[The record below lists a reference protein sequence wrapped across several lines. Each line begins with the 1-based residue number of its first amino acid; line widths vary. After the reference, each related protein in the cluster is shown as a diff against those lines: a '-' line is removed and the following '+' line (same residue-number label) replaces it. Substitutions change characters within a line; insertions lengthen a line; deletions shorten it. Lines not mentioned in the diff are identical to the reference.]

1 SAFSYSCTKQ
11 SPFPRLEVP
20 LRSISSS
27 PLLSAYNIY
36 PRTRIE
42 AIDRQLLVEYLAQTR
57 IPTIARLPTSMA
69 NPQEVDPPDWRGPD
83 DPDCPYNWPLWKRI
97 YSTSIPAFLCVN
109 VSFASSV
116 YTSGANDVSEKFGV
130 SHTAS
135 LLGLSL
141 FLWALGLGAII
152 AAPVSEYY
160 GRRIV
165 YLSTVPV
172 FGLFILGSGLAQNF
186 TTLIVCRFFAG
197 FFGSAV
203 VSVGGGTNA
212 DLWPPALAGFVY
224 PFYFVSPFLGPA
236 FGPVIG
242 GFLAEK
248 KDFRWLE
255 WVVLFMVAFNYIYAL
270 PQFETYKKTI
280 LQKRIRAETQSNAP
294 QAHSPKVALPSSAI
308 IQRIVLKPFKM
319 LFVESIVLFM
329 TIYMAFNFAVFYSFF
344 AAFPYVFGGHYGF
357 TPGQQGLTFISIALG
372 CVIGFLAVVYIDRKT
387 YPALEAKY
395 GVGAVPPEYR
405 LYGAMVG
412 CALNPASL
420 FWFGWTADKGVYW
433 LSPVIASVPFAV
445 GNIMVYSSGALYIM
459 NSYGSLHGASALSAN
474 SLLRY
479 AGGGAFPLFTVQ
491 MFSSMGIGWASS
503 LLGFVSVVLV
513 PVPWVLYKYGS
524 RIRAHSQYITI
535 KEPASGNQTSL
546 EEMTSEVTE
555 S

>member
-1 SAFSYSCTKQ
+1 
-11 SPFPRLEVP
+11 
-20 LRSISSS
+20 
-27 PLLSAYNIY
+27 
-36 PRTRIE
+36 
-42 AIDRQLLVEYLAQTR
+42 
-57 IPTIARLPTSMA
+57 MA
-69 NPQEVDPPDWRGPD
+69 NVQQEPQIDDPSDWRGPH
-83 DPDCPYNWPLWKRI
+83 DPDCPYNWPMWKRI
-97 YSTSIPAFLCVN
+97 YMTSIPA
-109 VSFASSV
+109 SFASSV
-116 YTSGANDVSEKFGV
+116 YTSGAQDISDKFGV
-130 SHTAS
+130 SYTAS

-152 AAPVSEYY
+152 AAPISEYF

-165 YLSTVPV
+165 YLTTVPI
-172 FGLFILGSGLAQNF
+172 FGLFILGSGLAKNF
-186 TTLIVCRFFAG
+186 ATLAVCRFFAG

-212 DLWPPALAGFVY
+212 DIWQPALAGFVY

-242 GFLAEK
+242 GFISET

-255 WVVLFMVAFNYIYAL
+255 WVILFLVAFNYLYSL

-280 LQKRIRAETQSNAP
+280 LQKRSRTERKSTINTHRP
-294 QAHSPKVALPSSAI
+294 HSLPVALPSSAI
-308 IQRIVLKPFKM
+308 VQRIVLKPFKM

-344 AAFPYVFGGHYGF
+344 AAFPYIFGGQYGF
-357 TPGQQGLTFISIALG
+357 TSSQQGLTFISIALG
-372 CVIGFLAVVYIDRKT
+372 CVIGFLAVVYIDRRT
-387 YPALEAKY
+387 YPALEVRY

-420 FWFGWTADKGVYW
+420 FWFGWAANAGVYW
-433 LSPVIASVPFAV
+433 PCPVVAAVPFAV

-479 AGGGAFPLFTVQ
+479 AAGGAFPLFTVQ
-491 MFSSMGIGWASS
+491 MFSSLGIGWASS
-503 LLGFVSVVLV
+503 LLGLVSVALV
-513 PVPWVLYKYGS
+513 PVPWVLFKYGK

-535 KEPASGNQTSL
+535 KEPVSGNPNSM
-546 EEMTSEVTE
+546 EEMASEG
-555 S
+555 SGS

>member
-1 SAFSYSCTKQ
+1 M
-11 SPFPRLEVP
+11 LEW
-20 LRSISSS
+20 
-27 PLLSAYNIY
+27 
-36 PRTRIE
+36 T
-42 AIDRQLLVEYLAQTR
+42 
-57 IPTIARLPTSMA
+57 
-69 NPQEVDPPDWRGPD
+69 GPD
-83 DPDCPYNWPLWKRI
+83 DPDCPHNWPMWKRL
-97 YSTSIPAFLCVN
+97 YMTSIPALLCVN

-116 YTSGANDVSEKFGV
+116 YTSGADDVAQKFGV
-130 SHTAS
+130 SHTAA

-165 YLSTVPV
+165 YLTTVPI
-172 FGLFILGSGLAQNF
+172 FGLFILGSGLAHNF
-186 TTLIVCRFFAG
+186 STLLACRFLAG

-212 DLWPPALAGFVY
+212 DIWPPKLAGLVY

-242 GFLAEK
+242 GYLSEAK
-248 KDFRWLE
+248 GFRWLE
-255 WVVLFMVAFNYIYAL
+255 WVILFMVAFNYLYAL

-280 LQKRIRAETQSNAP
+280 LQKRMRAEKQPQDT
-294 QAHSPKVALPSSAI
+294 QAHTAKSALPSSALV
-308 IQRIVLKPFKM
+308 QRIVLKPFKM

-344 AAFPYVFGGHYGF
+344 AAFPYIFGGHYGF

-372 CVIGFLAVVYIDRKT
+372 CVLGFLAVVYIDRRT

-395 GVGAVPPEYR
+395 GVGMVPPEYR
-405 LYGAMVG
+405 LYGAMAG

-420 FWFGWTADKGVYW
+420 FWFGWCADKGVFW
-433 LSPVIASVPFAV
+433 ASPVVAAVPFAV
-445 GNIMVYSSGALYIM
+445 GNIMIYSSGALYIM

-479 AGGGAFPLFTVQ
+479 AAGGSFPLFTVQ

-503 LLGFVSVVLV
+503 LLGFVSVALV
-513 PVPWVLYKYGS
+513 PVPWVLYKYGH

-535 KEPASGNQTSL
+535 KEVVLAEATSD
-546 EEMTSEVTE
+546 EEIGGVRQSK
-555 S
+555 

>member
-1 SAFSYSCTKQ
+1 M
-11 SPFPRLEVP
+11 
-20 LRSISSS
+20 
-27 PLLSAYNIY
+27 
-36 PRTRIE
+36 
-42 AIDRQLLVEYLAQTR
+42 AQETQ
-57 IPTIARLPTSMA
+57 PS
-69 NPQEVDPPDWRGPD
+69 DDWRGPD
-83 DPDCPYNWPLWKRI
+83 DPDCPYNWPMWKRI
-97 YSTSIPAFLCVN
+97 YMTSIPALLCVN

-116 YTSGANDVSEKFGV
+116 YTSGANDVSREFGV
-130 SHTAS
+130 SHTES

-165 YLSTVPV
+165 YLTTVPV
-172 FGLFILGSGLAQNF
+172 FGFFILGSGLAQNF
-186 TTLIVCRFFAG
+186 ATLIVCRTLAG

-212 DLWPPALAGFVY
+212 DIWEPARAGFVY

-242 GFLAEK
+242 GFLSEAK
-248 KDFRWLE
+248 GFRWLE
-255 WVVLFMVAFNYIYAL
+255 WVILFMVAFNYLYAL

-280 LQKRIRAETQSNAP
+280 LQKRARDEKKSDATASTA
-294 QAHSPKVALPSSAI
+294 SPKVALPSSAVV
-308 IQRIVLKPFKM
+308 QRIVLKPFKM

-344 AAFPYVFGGHYGF
+344 AAFPYIFGGDKYNF
-357 TPGQQGLTFISIALG
+357 TTGEQGLTFISIALG
-372 CVIGFLAVVYIDRKT
+372 CVIGFLAVVYIDRRT

-395 GVGAVPPEYR
+395 GVGSVPPEYR

-412 CALNPASL
+412 SALNPASL
-420 FWFGWTADKGVYW
+420 FWFGWSANAGAYW
-433 LSPVIASVPFAV
+433 PSPVVAAVPFAV

-479 AGGGAFPLFTVQ
+479 AFGGAFPMFTVQ
-491 MFSSMGIGWASS
+491 MFSSLGIGWASS
-503 LLGFVSVVLV
+503 LLGFVSIVLV
-513 PVPWVLYKYGS
+513 PVPWVLYKYGR
-524 RIRAHSQYITI
+524 RIRAHSQYIVI
-535 KEPASGNQTSL
+535 KDPVLDNQGSST
-546 EEMTSEVTE
+546 EMTSSEGEETGV
-555 S
+555 

>member
-1 SAFSYSCTKQ
+1 MAMPTM
-11 SPFPRLEVP
+11 
-20 LRSISSS
+20 
-27 PLLSAYNIY
+27 
-36 PRTRIE
+36 TT
-42 AIDRQLLVEYLAQTR
+42 AQQE
-57 IPTIARLPTSMA
+57 
-69 NPQEVDPPDWRGPD
+69 PQASNTGDEIDWRGPD
-83 DPDCPYNWPLWKRI
+83 DPDCPYNWPMRKRI
-97 YSTSIPAFLCVN
+97 YMTSIPALLCVN

-116 YTSGANDVSEKFGV
+116 YTSGASDIERTFGV
-130 SHTAS
+130 TRTEA

-165 YLSTVPV
+165 YLTTVPV

-186 TTLIVCRFFAG
+186 ATLIVCRTLAG

-212 DLWPPALAGFVY
+212 DLWPPKLAGFVY

-242 GFLAEK
+242 GYLVEAK
-248 KDFRWLE
+248 GFRWLE
-255 WVVLFMVAFNYIYAL
+255 WVILFMLAFVYLYSL
-270 PQFETYKKTI
+270 PQSETYKKTI
-280 LQKRIRAETQSNAP
+280 LQKRTRSEKRSNAP
-294 QAHSPKVALPSSAI
+294 PATKKFALPSGAL

-344 AAFPYVFGGHYGF
+344 AAFPYIFGGGGGKYNF
-357 TPGQQGLTFISIALG
+357 SSGQQGLTFISIALG
-372 CVIGFLAVVYIDRKT
+372 CVIGFVAVVYIDRRT

-420 FWFGWTADKGVYW
+420 FWFGWSANAGAFW
-433 LSPVIASVPFAV
+433 PSPVVAAVPFAV

-491 MFSSMGIGWASS
+491 MFSSLGIGWASS
-503 LLGFVSVVLV
+503 LLGFVSVALV
-513 PVPWVLYKYGS
+513 PVPFVLYKYGD
-524 RIRAHSQYITI
+524 RIRTNSQYITV
-535 KEPASGNQTSL
+535 KEPVLANHNSSGETTSG
-546 EEMTSEVTE
+546 EETGG
-555 S
+555 

>member
-1 SAFSYSCTKQ
+1 M
-11 SPFPRLEVP
+11 
-20 LRSISSS
+20 
-27 PLLSAYNIY
+27 
-36 PRTRIE
+36 
-42 AIDRQLLVEYLAQTR
+42 AQETQ
-57 IPTIARLPTSMA
+57 AS
-69 NPQEVDPPDWRGPD
+69 DDWRGPD
-83 DPDCPYNWPLWKRI
+83 DPDCPYNWPMWKRI
-97 YSTSIPAFLCVN
+97 YMTSIPALLCVN

-116 YTSGANDVSEKFGV
+116 YTSGANDVSREFGV
-130 SHTAS
+130 SHTES

-165 YLSTVPV
+165 YLTTVPV
-172 FGLFILGSGLAQNF
+172 FGFFILGSGLAQNF
-186 TTLIVCRFFAG
+186 ATLIVCRTLAG

-212 DLWPPALAGFVY
+212 DIWEPARAGFVY

-242 GFLAEK
+242 GFLSEAK
-248 KDFRWLE
+248 GFRWLE
-255 WVVLFMVAFNYIYAL
+255 WL
-270 PQFETYKKTI
+270 ETYKKTI
-280 LQKRIRAETQSNAP
+280 LQKRARDEKRSDALASA
-294 QAHSPKVALPSSAI
+294 SSLKVALPSSTVV
-308 IQRIVLKPFKM
+308 QRIVLKPFKM

-344 AAFPYVFGGHYGF
+344 AAFPYIFGGDKYNF
-357 TPGQQGLTFISIALG
+357 TAGEQGLTFISIALG
-372 CVIGFLAVVYIDRKT
+372 CVIGFLAVVYIDRRT

-395 GVGAVPPEYR
+395 GVGSVPPEYR

-412 CALNPASL
+412 SALNPASL
-420 FWFGWTADKGVYW
+420 FWFGWSANAGAYW
-433 LSPVIASVPFAV
+433 PSPVVAAVPFAV

-459 NSYGSLHGASALSAN
+459 NAYGSLHGASALSAN

-479 AGGGAFPLFTVQ
+479 AFGGAFPMFTVQ

-513 PVPWVLYKYGS
+513 PVPWVLYKYGR

-535 KEPASGNQTSL
+535 KDPVVDNQGSST
-546 EEMTSEVTE
+546 EMTSSEGEETGV
-555 S
+555 

>member
-1 SAFSYSCTKQ
+1 MATVQQES
-11 SPFPRLEVP
+11 
-20 LRSISSS
+20 
-27 PLLSAYNIY
+27 
-36 PRTRIE
+36 
-42 AIDRQLLVEYLAQTR
+42 QT
-57 IPTIARLPTSMA
+57 SDSGDE
-69 NPQEVDPPDWRGPD
+69 NDWRGPD
-83 DPDCPYNWPLWKRI
+83 DPDCPYNWPMWKRI
-97 YSTSIPAFLCVN
+97 YMTSIPALLCVN

-116 YTSGANDVSEKFGV
+116 YTSGASDIERTFGV
-130 SHTAS
+130 TRTEA

-165 YLSTVPV
+165 YLTTVPV

-186 TTLIVCRFFAG
+186 ATLIVCRTLAG

-212 DLWPPALAGFVY
+212 DLWQPKLAGFVY

-242 GFLAEK
+242 GYLVEAK
-248 KDFRWLE
+248 GFRWLE
-255 WVVLFMVAFNYIYAL
+255 WVILFMLAFVYLYSL

-280 LQKRIRAETQSNAP
+280 LQKRRLSEKRSNAP
-294 QAHSPKVALPSSAI
+294 PPRAKKLTLPSSALV
-308 IQRIVLKPFKM
+308 QRIVLKPFKM

-344 AAFPYVFGGHYGF
+344 AAFPYIFGGGKYNF
-357 TPGQQGLTFISIALG
+357 TSGQQGLTFISIALG
-372 CVIGFLAVVYIDRKT
+372 CVIGFIAVVYIDRRT

-412 CALNPASL
+412 CALNPVSL
-420 FWFGWTADKGVYW
+420 FWFGWTANAGAFW
-433 LSPVIASVPFAV
+433 PSPVVAAVPFAV

-491 MFSSMGIGWASS
+491 MFSSLGIGWASS
-503 LLGFVSVVLV
+503 LLGFVSVALV
-513 PVPWVLYKYGS
+513 PVPFVLYKYGDK
-524 RIRAHSQYITI
+524 IRANSQYITI
-535 KEPASGNQTSL
+535 KQPVLGIQNSSRETTSG
-546 EEMTSEVTE
+546 EETE

>member
-1 SAFSYSCTKQ
+1 MTVAN
-11 SPFPRLEVP
+11 EV
-20 LRSISSS
+20 
-27 PLLSAYNIY
+27 
-36 PRTRIE
+36 T
-42 AIDRQLLVEYLAQTR
+42 
-57 IPTIARLPTSMA
+57 
-69 NPQEVDPPDWRGPD
+69 DPSDWRGPD
-83 DPDCPYNWPLWKRI
+83 DPNCPYNWPMWKRL
-97 YSTSIPAFLCVN
+97 YMTSIPALLCVN

-116 YTSGANDVSEKFGV
+116 YTSGAEDISREFGV
-130 SHTAS
+130 SHTES

-172 FGLFILGSGLAQNF
+172 FGLFILGSGFAQNF
-186 TTLIVCRFFAG
+186 PTLIVCRTLAG

-212 DLWPPALAGFVY
+212 DLWPPTMAGLIY

-242 GFLAEK
+242 GFLSQAK
-248 KDFRWLE
+248 GFRWLE
-255 WVVLFMVAFNYIYAL
+255 WVILFMVAFNYVYAL

-280 LQKRIRAETQSNAP
+280 LQKRAQAEKKAALASNPSLATETAAAAP
-294 QAHSPKVALPSSAI
+294 KFALPSSAI
-308 IQRIVLKPFKM
+308 VQRIVLKPFKM

-344 AAFPYVFGGHYGF
+344 AAFPYVFGDGAGSSGKYNF
-357 TPGQQGLTFISIALG
+357 PPGEEGLTFISIALG
-372 CVIGFLAVVYIDRKT
+372 CVIGFLAVVYIDRRT
-387 YPALEAKY
+387 YPALEARF
-395 GVGAVPPEYR
+395 GVGLVPPEYR

-412 CALNPASL
+412 AALNPASL
-420 FWFGWTADKGVYW
+420 FWFGWTAEAGTYW
-433 LSPVIASVPFAV
+433 ASPVVAAVPFAV

-459 NSYGSLHGASALSAN
+459 NAYGSLHGASALSAN

-513 PVPWVLYKYGS
+513 PVPFVLYKYGS
-524 RIRAHSQYITI
+524 KIRARSQYIVL
-535 KEPASGNQTSL
+535 KDPVLDNAVSL
-546 EEMTSEVTE
+546 RETTSEGEDTAV
-555 S
+555 

>member
-1 SAFSYSCTKQ
+1 MVDA
-11 SPFPRLEVP
+11 SPP
-20 LRSISSS
+20 
-27 PLLSAYNIY
+27 
-36 PRTRIE
+36 PRT
-42 AIDRQLLVEYLAQTR
+42 QSNAQ
-57 IPTIARLPTSMA
+57 
-69 NPQEVDPPDWRGPD
+69 QESRPDEWRGPD
-83 DPDCPYNWPLWKRI
+83 DPDCPYNWPMWKRI
-97 YSTSIPAFLCVN
+97 YMTSIPVFLCVT

-116 YTSGANDVSEKFGV
+116 YTSGANNISEHFGV
-130 SHTAS
+130 SHTVS

-152 AAPVSEYY
+152 AAPVSEHY

-165 YLSTVPV
+165 YLTTVPV
-172 FGLFILGSGLAQNF
+172 FGFFILGSGLAQNF
-186 TTLIVCRFFAG
+186 TTLAVCRFFSG

-236 FGPVIG
+236 LGPVIG
-242 GFLAEK
+242 GYVSEA

-255 WVVLFMVAFNYIYAL
+255 WVILFMVAFSYLYSI
-270 PQFETYKKTI
+270 PQSETYKKTI
-280 LQKRIRAETQSNAP
+280 LQKRARAEEQTTVLP
-294 QAHSPKVALPSSAI
+294 LPKTTALPLSAVV
-308 IQRIVLKPFKM
+308 QRIVLKPFKM

-344 AAFPYVFGGHYGF
+344 AAFPYIFGGQYDF
-357 TPGQQGLTFISIALG
+357 APGQQGLTFISIALG
-372 CVIGFLAVVYIDRKT
+372 CVIGFLAVVYIDRRT

-395 GVGAVPPEYR
+395 GVGTVPPEYR

-412 CALNPASL
+412 CALNPVSL
-420 FWFGWTADKGVYW
+420 FWFGWTADAGVHW
-433 LSPVIASVPFAV
+433 LSPVVAAVPFAV

-491 MFSSMGIGWASS
+491 MFSSLGIGWASS

-513 PVPWVLYKYGS
+513 PVPWVLYKYGE

-535 KEPASGNQTSL
+535 EKLELGNSSVEVASKG
-546 EEMTSEVTE
+546 V
-555 S
+555 

>member
-1 SAFSYSCTKQ
+1 
-11 SPFPRLEVP
+11 
-20 LRSISSS
+20 
-27 PLLSAYNIY
+27 
-36 PRTRIE
+36 
-42 AIDRQLLVEYLAQTR
+42 
-57 IPTIARLPTSMA
+57 MA
-69 NPQEVDPPDWRGPD
+69 NPQQEVDPPDWRGPD

-242 GFLAEK
+242 GFLAEE

-280 LQKRIRAETQSNAP
+280 LQRRIRAEKQSDAP
-294 QAHSPKVALPSSAI
+294 QAHTPKVALPSSAI

-535 KEPASGNQTSL
+535 KEPVSGNQTSF
-546 EEMTSEVTE
+546 EEMTSEDTE